1 MQAMVTARAII
12 DMQKQRK
19 KYGNLEIDVKINIT
33 FQKERPRKKF
43 VDISEQAKHK

>member
-12 DMQKQRK
+12 DMQKQGK

-33 FQKERPRKKF
+33 TYGKKKQTSQ
-43 VDISEQAKHK
+43 IQ